1 MPAKAG
7 IQNYLKTQDSRL
19 RRYFIKPIYLSWFD
33 FFKSVRPNFS
43 HRFTQ
48 NLGPDLFKE
57 LIAATA

>member
-1 MPAKAG
+1 
-7 IQNYLKTQDSRL
+7 
-19 RRYFIKPIYLSWFD
+19 LSWFD